1 MKDADASAKHR
12 RRSLRLKG
20 YDYAQAGAYFIT
32 MCTQDRACLF
42 GKVVDGTM
50 CLNDAGQLVAILWS
64 DMPVHFPGIDSDV
77 FVVMPNHLH
86 GIIVLSDN
94 TAVVGAPL
102 VGAQESAAT
111 RAAPTIGKIVGTFK
125 SLFTVQYVEG
135 VKKGRWPEFNRR
147 VWQRNF
153 YEHVIRDESELA
165 QVRRYIDENPLRWE
179 LDQENPQR
187 IASQ

>member
-102 VGAQESAAT
+102 VGAQDNAGRPQERREQPESVARTDCASLERASEDHASHHAAAT
-111 RAAPTIGKIVGTFK
+111 PDCAP
-125 SLFTVQYVEG
+125 Q
-135 VKKGRWPEFNRR
+135 
-147 VWQRNF
+147 
-153 YEHVIRDESELA
+153 A
-165 QVRRYIDENPLRWE
+165 
-179 LDQENPQR
+179 PQR
-187 IASQ
+187 RHGGALPQ